1 MDRFDIHNRQRR
13 LELAI
18 NSVKSMPASQNNKEA
33 ILSFCN
39 YCSAEGLSIDR
50 IEHYARILK
59 KISELFAKDFID
71 AEKQDIV
78 ELLLKIESRKLSFW
92 TKHDYRVALKKFYR
106 WLRNAT
112 EYPEEVVWI
121 KTGFPHFFSPIS
133 PISHFPFPNSG

>member
-1 MDRFDIHNRQRR
+1 MDRFDIHNWQRR

-18 NSVKSMPASQNNKEA
+18 NSVKSMPTSQNNKEA

-59 KISELFAKDFID
+59 KISELFCKDFVY

-78 ELLLKIESRKLSFW
+78 ELLLRIDSRKLS
-92 TKHDYRVALKKFYR
+92 
-106 WLRNAT
+106 
-112 EYPEEVVWI
+112 
-121 KTGFPHFFSPIS
+121 S
-133 PISHFPFPNSG
+133 

>member
-1 MDRFDIHNRQRR
+1 MDRFDIHNWQRR

-18 NSVKSMPASQNNKEA
+18 NSVKSMPTSQNNKEA

-78 ELLLKIESRKLSFW
+78 ELLLKIESRKLS
-92 TKHDYRVALKKFYR
+92 
-106 WLRNAT
+106 
-112 EYPEEVVWI
+112 
-121 KTGFPHFFSPIS
+121 S
-133 PISHFPFPNSG
+133 